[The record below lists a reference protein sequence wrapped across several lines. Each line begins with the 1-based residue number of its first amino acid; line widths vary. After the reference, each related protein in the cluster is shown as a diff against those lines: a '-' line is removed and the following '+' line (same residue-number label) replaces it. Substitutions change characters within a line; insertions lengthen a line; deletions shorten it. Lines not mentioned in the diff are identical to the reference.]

1 MVHNEKENSYGYID
15 FGTKNL
21 ILSDKTEI
29 KKVCDREVSGITEY
43 LFKEYKIQIE
53 EVGRGISA
61 HADIDK
67 YDKFLNV
74 EENHEFNRCF
84 LITVQHLGELQTVF
98 LSAPYYT
105 TDSFVAPHPN
115 GLLFVMN
122 EIIGVF
128 DPRTLEMEIKA
139 ELDLPGTMIAVY
151 PYKND
156 YIFYGEMEICRLSE
170 DMDIVWSFYG
180 RDIFVK
186 CNGKQSAFQMKEDRI
201 CLWDFEDNYYEISY
215 NGEVIADIPAK

>member
-43 LFKEYKIQIE
+43 LFNEYKIQIE

-61 HADIDK
+61 PDDIDK
-67 YDKFLNV
+67 YDKLLNI
-74 EENHEFNRCF
+74 EDQDHEFNRCF

-128 DPRTLEMEIKA
+128 DPRTL
-139 ELDLPGTMIAVY
+139 GTQGLYTLANAGVGDVLKVV
-151 PYKND
+151 KNGN
-156 YIFYGEMEICRLSE
+156 FWGHLSRRK
-170 DMDIVWSFYG
+170 VA
-180 RDIFVK
+180 
-186 CNGKQSAFQMKEDRI
+186 QSLRSVGM
-201 CLWDFEDNYYEISY
+201 
-215 NGEVIADIPAK
+215 